1 MRLIIFLR
9 RLAWYI
15 RESWRIENEMERF
28 FCDRLHPWGISGVGR
43 KLTYRR
49 MAWWRKLPVNLRAA
63 WRDAAKP

>member
-1 MRLIIFLR
+1 MRLIIFVR

-15 RESWRIENEMERF
+15 RESWRIENEMERSF
-28 FCDRLHPWGISGVGR
+28 YEMHPFGISGVGR

-49 MAWWRKLPVNLRAA
+49 MAWWRKFPANLRAA